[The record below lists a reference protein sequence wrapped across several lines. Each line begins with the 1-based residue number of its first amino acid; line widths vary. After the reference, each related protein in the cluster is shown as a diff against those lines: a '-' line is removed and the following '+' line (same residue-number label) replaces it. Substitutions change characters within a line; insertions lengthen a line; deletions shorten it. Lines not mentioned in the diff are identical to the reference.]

1 MTNVYEIL
9 EKVRTSRQRLPV
21 NEAAVLFAA
30 ALRLAAA
37 QGATLRA
44 RLVQIDD
51 SGGLHLGA
59 FDDQAPEPEP
69 GYLAP
74 ELLAADAPRKSE
86 PRVQV
91 YAAGALGFE
100 LLTGH
105 VPPGNPSELAGP
117 LGDIIRMALAPD
129 RRERFGDLTQLQDAL
144 EGVQP
149 RPPAEGERNI
159 FVALKT
165 RWMRPPPE
173 KEAVARIIE
182 KLAQLE
188 AQVAQLG
195 KSHAKLDASQRQAM
209 EQLDRFEGGQRRLQR
224 PSPGVM
230 GPALLAGLLS
240 AAAVV
245 GAGWALGL
253 ISAPRAA
260 EPAQVAKAPGSAAA
274 EPPAAA
280 EVPAAPAPS
289 AAQPAAPAPSGV
301 PPAAAKSALAAAA
314 PSEAAA
320 AKAAPGAAAPS
331 EVAQPKSAPAAADTS
346 APAADTSSPSL
357 PAADKSAPDDAGP
370 AAQAIAAPDAGP
382 LPPEAP
388 APVKRRRSEVTQA
401 QLLHAVAISQVRR
414 GEAALEKGN
423 ADEALA
429 SFHAALEN
437 EAALP
442 VAFRGMGMAY
452 AMQGND
458 AQALQ
463 AYQKYLQLA
472 PSAGDKGDIRRSIAE
487 LKTRAKIGGSEK

>member
-1 MTNVYEIL
+1 MTNLHEII
-9 EKVRTSRQRLPV
+9 EKARASRQRLPP

-30 ALRLAAA
+30 AVRLAAA

-44 RLVQIDD
+44 RLVQLDD
-51 SGGLHLGA
+51 SGVMQLA
-59 FDDQAPEPEP
+59 PFDDQAPEPEP

-74 ELLAADAPRKSE
+74 ELLSADAPRKSE

-105 VPPGNPSELAGP
+105 VPPGNPTELSGP
-117 LGDIIRMALAPD
+117 LGDIIRMALAQD

-159 FVALKT
+159 FAALKT
-165 RWMRPPPE
+165 RWMRPPKE

-195 KSHAKLDASQRQAM
+195 KAQAKLDAAQRQAM
-209 EQLDRFEGGQRRLQR
+209 EQLDRFEGGQQRLQR
-224 PSPGVM
+224 PAPGVA
-230 GPALLAGLLS
+230 GPALLSGLLA

-245 GAGWALGL
+245 AAGWALGL
-253 ISAPRAA
+253 TSAPRSPF
-260 EPAQVAKAPGSAAA
+260 EPA
-274 EPPAAA
+274 PAAK
-280 EVPAAPAPS
+280 VAPAE
-289 AAQPAAPAPSGV
+289 APASVAQDASV
-301 PPAAAKSALAAAA
+301 PPAAAV
-314 PSEAAA
+314 E
-320 AKAAPGAAAPS
+320 
-331 EVAQPKSAPAAADTS
+331 KSAPPVADQAASPD
-346 APAADTSSPSL
+346 AAV
-357 PAADKSAPDDAGP
+357 AAE
-370 AAQAIAAPDAGP
+370 APDAGP
-382 LPPEAP
+382 SAVAAAPPPDAGTEAT
-388 APVKRRRSEVTQA
+388 AQARRRRPEVTQA
-401 QLLHAVAISQVRR
+401 QLMHAVAISQVRR
-414 GEAALEKGN
+414 GESALEKGN

-437 EAALP
+437 EGALP
-442 VAFRGMGMAY
+442 VAYRGMGMAY

-458 AQALQ
+458 AQALD

-472 PSAGDKGDIRRSIAE
+472 PAASDKRDIRRSMSE
-487 LKTRAKIGGSEK
+487 LKARAKIGSGDK

>member
-9 EKVRTSRQRLPV
+9 EKVRTARQRLPP

-51 SGGLHLGA
+51 SGGLHLA
-59 FDDQAPEPEP
+59 PFDDQAPESEP

-74 ELLAADAPRKSE
+74 ELLSADAPRKSE

-105 VPPGNPSELAGP
+105 VPPGNPSELSGP
-117 LGDIIRMALAPD
+117 LGDIVRMALTPD

-159 FVALKT
+159 FAALKT

-182 KLAQLE
+182 KLSQLE
-188 AQVAQLG
+188 TQVSALTRAQ
-195 KSHAKLDASQRQAM
+195 AKLDAAQRQAM

-224 PSPGVM
+224 PAPGVV
-230 GPALLAGLLS
+230 GPALLAGLLA

-245 GAGWALGL
+245 LAGWALGW
-253 ISAPRAA
+253 IPAPRSPASV
-260 EPAQVAKAPGSAAA
+260 EPAQVAKAPPVEAPAAPVALPPQEAAAPVAATLPAAAA
-274 EPPAAA
+274 EKSAPPVAAA
-280 EVPAAPAPS
+280 E
-289 AAQPAAPAPSGV
+289 
-301 PPAAAKSALAAAA
+301 
-314 PSEAAA
+314 
-320 AKAAPGAAAPS
+320 
-331 EVAQPKSAPAAADTS
+331 KSAPPVDAAE
-346 APAADTSSPSL
+346 
-357 PAADKSAPDDAGP
+357 KSAPPADAADAGQP
-370 AAQAIAAPDAGP
+370 ALAVAPPPDAGAVQ
-382 LPPEAP
+382 PEAP
-388 APVKRRRSEVTQA
+388 APARRRKPEVTQA
-401 QLLHAVAISQVRR
+401 QLLHAVAVSQVRR
-414 GEAALEKGN
+414 GESALEKGD

-437 EAALP
+437 EAVLP

-458 AQALQ
+458 AQALE
-463 AYQKYLQLA
+463 AYGKYLKVA
-472 PSAGDKGDIRRSIAE
+472 PAAKDAGDIRRSMAE
-487 LKTRAKIGGSEK
+487 LKARAKIGSGEK

>member
-9 EKVRTSRQRLPV
+9 EKVRTARQRLPP

-30 ALRLAAA
+30 AVRLAAA

-44 RLVQIDD
+44 RLVQLDD
-51 SGGLHLGA
+51 SGGLHLAA

-105 VPPGNPSELAGP
+105 VPPGNPSELSGP
-117 LGDIIRMALAPD
+117 LGDIIRMALASD

-144 EGVQP
+144 EGVHP

-159 FVALKT
+159 FSALRA

-173 KEAVARIIE
+173 KEAVGRIIE
-182 KLAQLE
+182 KLAHLE
-188 AQVAQLG
+188 AQVAQIG
-195 KSHAKLDASQRQAM
+195 KAQARLDAAQRQAM
-209 EQLDRFEGGQRRLQR
+209 EQFDRFEAGQQRLQR
-224 PSPGVM
+224 PAPGVA
-230 GPALLAGLLS
+230 GPALLAGLLA

-245 GAGWALGL
+245 AAGWALGF
-253 ISAPRAA
+253 ISAPRSQAPL
-260 EPAQVAKAPGSAAA
+260 ESPPLAKAPPAD
-274 EPPAAA
+274 PPAAA
-280 EVPAAPAPS
+280 VAQEAPVPAAP
-289 AAQPAAPAPSGV
+289 PAAAPKS
-301 PPAAAKSALAAAA
+301 PPAAEKS
-314 PSEAAA
+314 P
-320 AKAAPGAAAPS
+320 
-331 EVAQPKSAPAAADTS
+331 
-346 APAADTSSPSL
+346 
-357 PAADKSAPDDAGP
+357 PAADKSAPAAEKSAPAADKSAPPPPLAAEPSDAAVAAEAVDAGP
-370 AAQAIAAPDAGP
+370 VASAPAPTPDAGA
-382 LPPEAP
+382 AP
-388 APVKRRRSEVTQA
+388 ADAPAAVKRRKPEVTQA

-414 GEAALEKGN
+414 GESALEKGN

-429 SFHAALEN
+429 SFRAALEN

-463 AYQKYLQLA
+463 SYEKYLKAA
-472 PSAGDKGDIRRSIAE
+472 PAAGDKREILRSMAE
-487 LKTRAKIGGSEK
+487 LRARAKIGEK

>member
-9 EKVRTSRQRLPV
+9 EKVRTARQRLPP

-37 QGATLRA
+37 QGSTLRA

-51 SGGLHLGA
+51 TGGLHLGA

-74 ELLAADAPRKSE
+74 ELLASDAPRKSE

-105 VPPGNPSELAGP
+105 VPPGNPAELTGP

-129 RRERFGDLTQLQDAL
+129 RRERFGDLTQLHDAL

-159 FVALKT
+159 FAALRT

-188 AQVAQLG
+188 GQVAQLG
-195 KSHAKLDASQRQAM
+195 KAQAKLDASQRQAM
-209 EQLDRFEGGQRRLQR
+209 EQLDRFQAGQQRLQR
-224 PSPGVM
+224 PAAPGVV
-230 GPALLAGLLS
+230 GPALLAGLL
-240 AAAVV
+240 AAVAVV
-245 GAGWALGL
+245 GGGWALGF
-253 ISAPRAA
+253 ISAPRS
-260 EPAQVAKAPGSAAA
+260 APGEQAQGARPLPADSPVAAA
-274 EPPAAA
+274 
-280 EVPAAPAPS
+280 VPEAPAP
-289 AAQPAAPAPSGV
+289 AAGT
-301 PPAAAKSALAAAA
+301 PPAAKSA
-314 PSEAAA
+314 P
-320 AKAAPGAAAPS
+320 APGAAEKSAPAPGAA
-331 EVAQPKSAPAAADTS
+331 EKSTPAPAAADNS
-346 APAADTSSPSL
+346 AP
-357 PAADKSAPDDAGP
+357 PAADKSAPAADKSAPAAAAAEKSAPTDADAGP
-370 AAQAIAAPDAGP
+370 SAVASPPDAGAAP
-382 LPPEAP
+382 SAETAP
-388 APVKRRRSEVTQA
+388 ARRRRPEVTQA
-401 QLLHAVAISQVRR
+401 QLMHAVAVSQVRR

-458 AQALQ
+458 AQALR

-472 PSAGDKGDIRRSIAE
+472 PGAGDKGDIRRSIAE
-487 LKTRAKIGGSEK
+487 LKTRAKIGEGEK

>member
-9 EKVRTSRQRLPV
+9 EKVRTARQRVPP

-51 SGGLHLGA
+51 SGGLHLA
-59 FDDQAPEPEP
+59 PFDDQAPEVEP

-74 ELLAADAPRKSE
+74 ELLSADAPRKSE

-105 VPPGNPSELAGP
+105 VPPGNPAELSGP
-117 LGDIIRMALAPD
+117 LGDIVRMALAQD

-149 RPPAEGERNI
+149 RPPGEGERNI
-159 FVALKT
+159 LAALKT

-173 KEAVARIIE
+173 KEAVGRIIE

-188 AQVAQLG
+188 AQVTALSKAQ
-195 KSHAKLDASQRQAM
+195 AKQDAAQRQAM
-209 EQLDRFEGGQRRLQR
+209 EQLDRFEDGQQRLQR
-224 PSPGVM
+224 PAPGVV
-230 GPALLAGLLS
+230 GPALLAGLLA

-245 GAGWALGL
+245 LAGWALGL
-253 ISAPRAA
+253 ISAPR
-260 EPAQVAKAPGSAAA
+260 P
-274 EPPAAA
+274 
-280 EVPAAPAPS
+280 
-289 AAQPAAPAPSGV
+289 
-301 PPAAAKSALAAAA
+301 AA
-314 PSEAAA
+314 PSEPAQA
-320 AKAAPGAAAPS
+320 AKAPPVEAPDAPVAREVPLPDAGAQAAEAEKSTPPS
-331 EVAQPKSAPAAADTS
+331 AAEAEKSAPPGDAAAE
-346 APAADTSSPSL
+346 
-357 PAADKSAPDDAGP
+357 KSAPPDAAVAAEAADAGP
-370 AAQAIAAPDAGP
+370 PALASAPPPDAGAA
-382 LPPEAP
+382 PPEAP
-388 APVKRRRSEVTQA
+388 APVKRRRPEVTQA

-414 GEAALEKGN
+414 GESALERGN

-458 AQALQ
+458 AEALQ
-463 AYQKYLQLA
+463 AYQKYLILA
-472 PSAGDKGDIRRSIAE
+472 PAAGDKGDIRRSIAE
-487 LKTRAKIGGSEK
+487 LKTRAKIGNGEK